1 MQIGPIVVDEAAL
14 KALCEKWGI
23 AELAAFG
30 SVLREDFGPESD
42 VDLLVTWQEGRVPR
56 RLFDIIALKDEFEEM
71 LGRPV
76 DLLERQIV
84 ESDENPYRRRG
95 ILRDAES
102 FYVAA

>member
-1 MQIGPIVVDEAAL
+1 
-14 KALCEKWGI
+14 
-23 AELAAFG
+23 
-30 SVLREDFGPESD
+30 
-42 VDLLVTWQEGRVPR
+42 VPR